1 MTVTQVEALFGSKSK
16 YRVYL
21 DGQPAFVLYRGE
33 LSRYHIRE
41 GRELAENRFLSYN
54 NRREQERRRSVMR
67 KGPSGIRKKLSCLEY
82 ELSGRHRQ
90 IVRIQKSLCELNGLL
105 QKFNKR
111 KK

>member
-41 GRELAENRFLSYN
+41 GRELAEKDYGDIREMLTKRARLRAMKLLEISDRSEEAL
-54 NRREQERRRSVMR
+54 RR
-67 KGPSGIRKKLSCLEY
+67 KLSEGGY
-82 ELSGRHRQ
+82 SPG
-90 IVRIQKSLCELNGLL
+90 IVENAVAYVKSFG
-105 QKFNKR
+105 
-111 KK
+111 